1 MKKRWR
7 QRCICEDPE
16 ERCSAPKV
24 TLCIVGIPYFDS
36 HIYGSYLIFTNLWH
50 GNSPTN
56 RVGSPIIL
64 SCHGRKDPR
73 RLSGYKID
81 LINYAILDAK
91 NYVPYSRLLKKNH
104 ESIQQKSKNNRTED
118 RRLSAQKF
126 SNPNTR
132 LKRKVQT

>member
-1 MKKRWR
+1 MKRD
-7 QRCICEDPE
+7 EDKDAFAKILKKDAQHLRLPY
-16 ERCSAPKV
+16 A
-24 TLCIVGIPYFDS
+24 LWGIPYFDS

-73 RLSGYKID
+73 RLSGYKIN